1 MNKNNFIL
9 FFLLFL
15 FLFPSCTPTTPTIK
29 EPDPVIVTAVLNI
42 LYWEETN
49 TIFTLE
55 QLNNFDKNPTL
66 IYYVENQL
74 NVKLTYPQIMEVVK
88 QRNTLSHTYNR

>member
-1 MNKNNFIL
+1 MNKNNFIP

-15 FLFPSCTPTTPTIK
+15 FLFPSCTPTTIK

-49 TIFTLE
+49 TIFTLD
-55 QLNNFDKNPTL
+55 QLDNFDKNPTL